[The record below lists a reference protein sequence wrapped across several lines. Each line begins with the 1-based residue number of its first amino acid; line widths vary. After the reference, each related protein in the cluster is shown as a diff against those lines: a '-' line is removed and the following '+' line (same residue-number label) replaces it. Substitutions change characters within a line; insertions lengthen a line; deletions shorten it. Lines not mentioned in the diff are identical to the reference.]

1 MPARSSQQ
9 NVLTQRLTLIQAQQN
24 LRDTQA
30 LLAESN
36 VLLVKNLGG
45 GWQRD
50 DAEVASAPAAAS
62 SPASETAVR
71 PAPAQ
76 SAD

>member
-1 MPARSSQQ
+1 
-9 NVLTQRLTLIQAQQN
+9 
-24 LRDTQA
+24 
-30 LLAESN
+30 

-50 DAEVASAPAAAS
+50 DAKVASVPAAASWPAS

-71 PAPAQ
+71 PASAQ